1 MIIKN
6 KWIMFTKIK
15 KIINNIILCIRF
27 PFLYPRNRFTG
38 KHQVSPSWLVKLSN
52 KYYNKSHTHI
62 ILGYRFFK
70 DPKDCTETNTIIEHV
85 GKYDFRV
92 SLISGQI
99 LKFESKYIKSPIEFN
114 LQNHVGSEFVITG
127 ITQSINNF
135 TGDPFIIYHIH
146 KNDMAKDNYGF
157 AFKKFS
163 FCINRHNEIIYNTI
177 KYVWEHIIN
186 KICIIPTYTELDAMP
201 DGWRKAFGIPMCK
214 EIKNELKKYNYLYK
228 YRIMQIKEK
237 FGTLRWYDNG
247 SPNGRVYEIIN
258 KYEDISYHTCI
269 VCGEPATKISKG
281 WISPYCDNCIGDCQ
295 FEEIK

>member
-1 MIIKN
+1 
-6 KWIMFTKIK
+6 MFNKIK

-38 KHQVSPSWLVKLSN
+38 RRHISPNWLLKLTD
-52 KYYNKSHTHI
+52 KYHRKAYTKIS
-62 ILGYRFFK
+62 LGYRFYK

-99 LKFESKYIKSPIEFN
+99 LKFESKYKYIESPIEFN
-114 LQNHVGSEFVITG
+114 LQNHVGSGFVITG
-127 ITQSINNF
+127 ITQSINSF

-146 KNDMAKDNYGF
+146 KNDIVKYNYGF
-157 AFKKFS
+157 AFKIFDICVS
-163 FCINRHNEIIYNTI
+163 RYNEKIYNFI
-177 KYVWEHIIN
+177 RYVWDNVIDR
-186 KICIIPTYTELDAMP
+186 ICIIPSYTELDDMP
-201 DGWRKAFGIPMCK
+201 DGWRKAFGIQMCK

-247 SPNGRVYEIIN
+247 SPNGCVNPIII
-258 KYEDISYHTCI
+258 KYENISGRTCI
-269 VCGEPATKISKG
+269 VCGKPATKISKG
-281 WISPYCDNCIGDCQ
+281 WISPYCDQCIGDCQ
-295 FEEIK
+295 YEEIR